1 MDLGS
6 LADWFG
12 AFGTIAAV
20 IVALWQSNKSRQPKL
35 KLFAEYYTKENKWIL
50 MIENLSYAPV
60 KLAVSY
66 RDDKGY
72 MQSKRLKIK
81 GVEDDLDTYMEFVV
95 LNTAHLKTN
104 LPIKIHDMITQYDL
118 KIEVSYR
125 KNIIKIYKV
134 WYFLFGKKILFKR
147 IFRDCIGVD
156 SYIMSHKD
164 D

>member
-1 MDLGS
+1 MEIGS

-81 GVEDDLDTYMEFVV
+81 GVEDNLDTYMEFVV

-164 D
+164 N

>member
-1 MDLGS
+1 MEIGS

-20 IVALWQSNKSRQPKL
+20 VVALWQTNKSRQPKL

-66 RDDKGY
+66 RCDEGY
-72 MQSKRLKIK
+72 MKSEWLKIK
-81 GVEDDLDTYMEFVV
+81 GGGDNLDTDMEFVV
-95 LNTAHLKTN
+95 LNTAHLKAN

-118 KIEVSYR
+118 KIEISYR
-125 KNIIKIYKV
+125 NNTIKIYKV

-156 SYIMSHKD
+156 NYIMSHKD
-164 D
+164 E

>member
-1 MDLGS
+1 
-6 LADWFG
+6 
-12 AFGTIAAV
+12 
-20 IVALWQSNKSRQPKL
+20 
-35 KLFAEYYTKENKWIL
+35 
-50 MIENLSYAPV
+50 
-60 KLAVSY
+60 
-66 RDDKGY
+66 

-81 GVEDDLDTYMEFVV
+81 GVEDNLDTYMEFVV

-125 KNIIKIYKV
+125 KNTIKIYKV

>member
-1 MDLGS
+1 MDWGS
-6 LADWFG
+6 VADWFG

-81 GVEDDLDTYMEFVV
+81 GVKDNLDTYMEFVV

-125 KNIIKIYKV
+125 KNTIKIYKV